1 MSKRINNKSS
11 FSNAEKSINWTLQTV
26 FIINV
31 NFEVRDLFNPELE
44 TSSPT
49 QIAVLKD
56 SLVGIKIDSVDE
68 NIKIEDILK
77 RFLDNRPVM
86 IFIPSRIH
94 NR

>member
-11 FSNAEKSINWTLQTV
+11 FSNAEKSIKWTLQTV

-44 TSSPT
+44 TSSST

-77 RFLDNRPVM
+77 RFLDNRPV
-86 IFIPSRIH
+86 IILISS
-94 NR
+94 

>member
-11 FSNAEKSINWTLQTV
+11 FSNAEKSIKWTLQTV

-44 TSSPT
+44 TSSST

-77 RFLDNRPVM
+77 RFLDNRPVIVF
-86 IFIPSRIH
+86 IFSRIH